1 MKSRQRTG
9 AWRLT
14 THAIGSPHSRL
25 GAFSHTPFAVM
36 WVATT
41 CSFTGLAISDTASAW
56 LMTSLN
62 PDPRAVS
69 LVQIASTLPMFLC
82 TVPAGVLADMV
93 APRRFLIILETFVTA
108 LMGLFGAVIF
118 FHWLNPVCLLSTNF
132 ALSIAWSLTTPAWLS
147 ITPLLVPPRDLAG
160 ANAANSVGY
169 NISRAMGPLVAGLAL
184 ARLGPAAPYWIFAV
198 ADSMTIAALL
208 WWRPSRKT
216 SSRFTRGRFTG
227 ALRIG
232 FRHAVKNKPLQ
243 ATMIRTVAVCPFAS
257 AYLALLPLIARH
269 QMAQPG
275 PLFYCVLLAVVSV
288 GAVLGSLALAWMRNR
303 FGPDLVVALGTGGL
317 AIALVVFGLARHPV
331 VAGAAALIAGAA
343 WTIVLA
349 GLYVSAQI
357 ALLDWVR
364 GRGLAIFLTVIFGSV
379 TFGSAIWGQVAAN
392 AGLEAALLAAAAGA
406 LLAIPLSWRWK
417 LRSGEEDELS
427 ASAPEGGADREA
439 RGGPRP
445 HIEGQR
451 TAYLGNS
458 NLAPRIPA
466 AIAGNR
472 SKPITRS

>member
-1 MKSRQRTG
+1 
-9 AWRLT
+9 
-14 THAIGSPHSRL
+14 
-25 GAFSHTPFAVM
+25 
-36 WVATT
+36 
-41 CSFTGLAISDTASAW
+41 
-56 LMTSLN
+56 
-62 PDPRAVS
+62 
-69 LVQIASTLPMFLC
+69 
-82 TVPAGVLADMV
+82 
-93 APRRFLIILETFVTA
+93 
-108 LMGLFGAVIF
+108 
-118 FHWLNPVCLLSTNF
+118 
-132 ALSIAWSLTTPAWLS
+132 
-147 ITPLLVPPRDLAG
+147 
-160 ANAANSVGY
+160 
-169 NISRAMGPLVAGLAL
+169 
-184 ARLGPAAPYWIFAV
+184 
-198 ADSMTIAALL
+198 
-208 WWRPSRKT
+208 
-216 SSRFTRGRFTG
+216 
-227 ALRIG
+227 
-232 FRHAVKNKPLQ
+232 
-243 ATMIRTVAVCPFAS
+243 
-257 AYLALLPLIARH
+257 
-269 QMAQPG
+269 
-275 PLFYCVLLAVVSV
+275 
-288 GAVLGSLALAWMRNR
+288 MRNR

-392 AGLEAALLAAAAGA
+392 AGLEAALFAAAAGA

-427 ASAPEGGADREA
+427 ASAPEGGDAREA

-445 HIEGQR
+445 RAEGQR